1 MDTQQHR
8 LNLSEPVYSQ
18 VTAFASRVKQI
29 APDAKVII
37 FGSQASGTATKQS
50 DIDVC
55 IVSDRLSQDYHAG
68 TVTLLS
74 IAHEFPLPMDVIP
87 YSPEDL
93 ANKYDPL
100 AKEVR
105 THGIHVL

>member
-1 MDTQQHR
+1 MGTQQSQ
-8 LNLSEPVYSQ
+8 LNLSDPVRRQ
-18 VTAFASRVKQI
+18 VTAFASRVKQM
-29 APDAKVII
+29 APDAIVIL
-37 FGSQASGTATKQS
+37 FGSQAAGAAQPGS
-50 DIDVC
+50 DIDLCV
-55 IVSDRLSQDYHAG
+55 VSRFLSRDYHKE

-74 IAHEFPLPMDVIP
+74 IAHEFPIPMDVIP

-105 THGIHVL
+105 MRGIHV

>member
-1 MDTQQHR
+1 MDPQQSA
-8 LNLSEPVYSQ
+8 LNLSKSVRNQ
-18 VTAFASRVKQI
+18 LDAFSVRVKQI
-29 APDAKVII
+29 APDAKII
-37 FGSQASGTATKQS
+37 VFGSQAAGTATKQS

-55 IVSDRLSQDYHAG
+55 IVSDRWSQDYHSG

-74 IAHEFPLPMDVIP
+74 IAHEFSLPMDVIP

-93 ANKYDPL
+93 GNKYDPL

-105 THGIHVL
+105 NKGIHIS